1 MRLELEGLN
10 NTRDLGGMVTKDGLV
25 IRPNRL
31 LRSGMLYG
39 ATPDDLKVL
48 KKHGVTKIVDF
59 RTGQEIKEKPDP
71 FLEGVTYIHLPA
83 FEQIN
88 PGLTRDKRSDQK
100 AIHQSKTSNVKNIK
114 QVMIEMYEKLVTD
127 AHSVRQYRRFIH
139 EVMENEHA
147 TLWHCTAGKDRA
159 GLATVIVLEIL
170 GVDRGLIID
179 DYLLTQTYLK
189 PEVDELI
196 VLLTE
201 ADPTLDPDLLRI
213 FFGTDREYIQTVYK
227 VVEETYGNFDAFVH
241 TGLQVT
247 DAQIES
253 FCQHCLIKG

>member
-1 MRLELEGLN
+1 
-10 NTRDLGGMVTKDGLV
+10 
-25 IRPNRL
+25 
-31 LRSGMLYG
+31 
-39 ATPDDLKVL
+39 
-48 KKHGVTKIVDF
+48 
-59 RTGQEIKEKPDP
+59 
-71 FLEGVTYIHLPA
+71 
-83 FEQIN
+83 
-88 PGLTRDKRSDQK
+88 
-100 AIHQSKTSNVKNIK
+100 
-114 QVMIEMYEKLVTD
+114 
-127 AHSVRQYRRFIH
+127 
-139 EVMENEHA
+139 MENEHA